1 MDNWSSEQQ
10 FRKRERITFAVL
22 NFWNRTPT
30 VETQPS
36 IITLYYGSL
45 IASAYT
51 KREIIFTC
59 AYCFYPHNF
68 PRHMNMASIFRFPD
82 SHFTGLSHDTRYL
95 AKRQLHGD
103 DHSCDELDLI
113 AGTLL
118 FTSFS
123 LHETAV
129 NY

>member
-1 MDNWSSEQQ
+1 MTSIVKWL
-10 FRKRERITFAVL
+10 A
-22 NFWNRTPT
+22 T
-30 VETQPS
+30 VETQPL

-68 PRHMNMASIFRFPD
+68 PRYMNMASIFRFPD
-82 SHFTGLSHDTRYL
+82 SHFTGLSHDTQHL
-95 AKRQLHGD
+95 VKRQLHGD
-103 DHSCDELDLI
+103 DYLCDELDLI